1 MSRSSSLV
9 VLGGLLLMALACV
22 STEIVQSDEI
32 IVDTRSI
39 AIVEVVIEGPGGD
52 LVPVEYDRMNR
63 TMLNFDWDTF
73 GILAISMLILAAAL
87 LLLITPKKRR

>member
-39 AIVEVVIEGPGGD
+39 PIVEVVIEGPGGD

-63 TMLNFDWDTF
+63 TMLNFDWS
-73 GILAISMLILAAAL
+73 APPLIE
-87 LLLITPKKRR
+87 